1 MPAAK
6 TAEKAVKAERKA
18 SSKTAPRTL
27 AGVLPPHDGAR
38 EEVLKQY
45 QTAITF
51 MQQGD
56 YVSAHPAL
64 ETLLK
69 KAPPEFTDRIRM
81 YLSACIA
88 QATKPDASFSS
99 SEERYDYA
107 ISLLNDGQYEDAREH
122 LHEILADD
130 TDADYAFYGLA
141 VLASMTGD
149 SQTCLERLT
158 EAIRLNAMNRI
169 QARSDS
175 DFQDMNDDPRFTELL
190 YPEA

>member
-1 MPAAK
+1 
-6 TAEKAVKAERKA
+6 
-18 SSKTAPRTL
+18 
-27 AGVLPPHDGAR
+27 
-38 EEVLKQY
+38 
-45 QTAITF
+45 
-51 MQQGD
+51 
-56 YVSAHPAL
+56 
-64 ETLLK
+64 
-69 KAPPEFTDRIRM
+69 M

-88 QATKPDASFSS
+88 QAIKPDASFSS
-99 SEERYDYA
+99 PEEKYDYA

-158 EAIRLNAMNRI
+158 EAIRLNSLNRI